1 MSADKYLSIFSRQM
15 EAIVYL
21 EATGFD
27 EIPGRVLKDA
37 APEIAKPIAYLINV
51 TILTGIIP
59 QEWKEA
65 KVTATFK
72 SGGKEDVNNYRPISV
87 LPLISKIMERT
98 VQVQLV
104 SFLTTNKVLSEHQS
118 GFRKR
123 HSTQTA
129 VTYLTDF
136 ILERMDK
143 QELTGAVFIDLR
155 KAFDLVDHKCLLHK

>member
-21 EATGFD
+21 EATGLD
-27 EIPGRVLKDA
+27 GIPGRVLKDA
-37 APEIAKPIAYLINV
+37 APEIAKPIAYLINL

-65 KVTATFK
+65 KVAPIFK
-72 SGGKEDVNNYRPISV
+72 SGEKDDVNNHRPISV
-87 LPLISKIMERT
+87 LPLISKIIIRT

-104 SFLTTNKVLSEHQS
+104 SFLATNYVLSEHQS

-123 HSTQTA
+123 HSTLCCY
-129 VTYLTDF
+129 VSYSLHP
-136 ILERMDK
+136 
-143 QELTGAVFIDLR
+143 GA
-155 KAFDLVDHKCLLHK
+155 H